1 MQKLP
6 ITFYPGKIKNMF
18 LMLISLGFVILGIS
32 LLDKNIW
39 IAVLNIFFFGL
50 CFIVYIINF
59 IPNSTYLKLNET
71 GIEMKTLFKTTFIPW
86 RSIKSFGTKNIV
98 VMKMVTFDLDENVID
113 EKLKSKTGAF
123 PDTYGMSA
131 KKFAE
136 LMNEYKE
143 QFDNGLNYK

>member
-6 ITFYPGKIKNMF
+6 ITFYPGKTKNIF

-39 IAVLNIFFFGL
+39 VAVLNILFFGM
-50 CFIVYIINF
+50 CFIVYVINF
-59 IPNSTYLKLNET
+59 IPNATYLKLNET

-86 RSIKSFGTKNIV
+86 QAIKSFGTRNIV
-98 VMKMVTFDLDENVID
+98 VMKTVTFELDENVID
-113 EKLKSKTGAF
+113 ATVKSKTGAF

-131 KKFAE
+131 KNFAT
-136 LMNEYKE
+136 LMNEYKN
-143 QFDNGLNYK
+143 QIVNS

>member
-6 ITFYPGKIKNMF
+6 VTFYPGKIKNIF

-86 RSIKSFGTKNIV
+86 RSIKNFGTKNIV

>member
-6 ITFYPGKIKNMF
+6 VTFYPGKTKNIF

-39 IAVLNIFFFGL
+39 IAVLNIIFFGL
-50 CFIVYIINF
+50 CFIVYVINF
-59 IPNSTYLKLNET
+59 IPNATYLKLNET

-86 RSIKSFGTKNIV
+86 RAIKSFDTRNII
-98 VMKMVTFDLDENVID
+98 VMKTVTFELDENVID
-113 EKLKSKTGAF
+113 AKVKSKTGAF

-131 KKFAE
+131 KNFAA
-136 LMNEYKE
+136 LMNEYKN
-143 QFDNGLNYK
+143 QIVNS

>member
-1 MQKLP
+1 
-6 ITFYPGKIKNMF
+6 
-18 LMLISLGFVILGIS
+18 
-32 LLDKNIW
+32 
-39 IAVLNIFFFGL
+39 
-50 CFIVYIINF
+50 
-59 IPNSTYLKLNET
+59 
-71 GIEMKTLFKTTFIPW
+71 MKTLFKTTFIPW

-113 EKLKSKTGAF
+113 AKVKSKTGAF

>member
-6 ITFYPGKIKNMF
+6 VTFYPGKIKNTL
-18 LMLISLGFVILGIS
+18 LMLISLTFVILGIS

-50 CFIVYIINF
+50 CFIVYVINF
-59 IPNSTYLKLNET
+59 LPNSTYLKLNET
-71 GIEMKTLFKTTFIPW
+71 GIEMKTLFKTTFISW
-86 RSIKSFGTKNIV
+86 RAIKSFGTKNIF
-98 VMKMVTFDLDENVID
+98 VMKMVTFDLDENLID
-113 EKLKSKTGAF
+113 AKVKSKTGAF

-136 LMNEYKE
+136 LMNDYKAK
-143 QFDNGLNYK
+143 FDNSLNYK